1 MQSSE
6 IITGLRNLAQTGT
19 QYRRTVCR
27 LAAETIEAQ
36 QKRIQELEA
45 QRREIVGQMKM
56 EV

>member
-6 IITGLRNLAQTGT
+6 IISGLRNLAQTGT

-45 QRREIVGQMKM
+45 QRREITGQMKM

>member
-1 MQSSE
+1 MQNNE
-6 IITGLRNLAQTGT
+6 IIAGLRNLAQTGT

-27 LAAETIEAQ
+27 LAADTIEAQ

-45 QRREIVGQMKM
+45 QRREIAGQLKL

>member
-1 MQSSE
+1 MQNSE

-27 LAAETIEAQ
+27 MAADTIEAQ

-45 QRREIVGQMKM
+45 QPREIAGQLKL